1 MVLNRPQTKEGGH
14 EMNEFKVVAGCD
26 YGKFRLIEDVAHPND
41 FMLQV
46 RVMNGSYD
54 AWLSITN
61 GGIKDAFGGMKRILS
76 ALEQAEDIHT
86 EIKGIIAEREGV
98 LTAIEPSTAEIERQ
112 QEETD
117 DFTKS
122 EWMDDAI
129 NQSGSLEDE
138 AAEQR
143 TEYRRAQMV

>member
-1 MVLNRPQTKEGGH
+1 M
-14 EMNEFKVVAGCD
+14 MNYKVVAGCD
-26 YGKFRLIEDVAHPND
+26 YVQFRMIEYTEHPNSFD
-41 FMLQV
+41 LQV
-46 RVMNGSYD
+46 RVMNGYFN
-54 AWLSITN
+54 AWVSITN
-61 GGIKDAFGGMKRILS
+61 GGINDAYGGMKRILS

-86 EIKGIIAEREGV
+86 EIKGMIAEREGV

-112 QEETD
+112 QVETD

-143 TEYRRAQMV
+143 TEYRRAQMGRG

>member
-86 EIKGIIAEREGV
+86 EIKGMIAEREGV
-98 LTAIEPSTAEIERQ
+98 LTAIEPSTAEED
-112 QEETD
+112 EPVET
-117 DFTKS
+117 
-122 EWMDDAI
+122 
-129 NQSGSLEDE
+129 LEDE
-138 AAEQR
+138 AADQR
-143 TEYRRAQMV
+143 TEYRRAQMGRG